1 MGVTINLESRI
12 TQKKILVKTFLL
24 KENNYKCYIVS
35 VPMPGLKGCLSLINN
50 KSKTNRKS
58 NPMQSLSLTS
68 DIQSSPKNKCL
79 KCGLVNFSSDT
90 SCKRCGNE
98 FSEPSSSADAK
109 QNRSQSVPTHFANHR
124 PTNFSQT
131 VSFELTP
138 RLLLGVVGS
147 VLLFVGIFM
156 PLVSVPILGNM
167 NYFQNGNGD
176 GVVIIILAG
185 VSLFLAL
192 TERFKGLLIT
202 GILSLAMMAFTFFG
216 FQWKMSQARAEMGK
230 SDNLF
235 KGLGEKMLET
245 VQLQWGWAI
254 LIVGAGMMIA
264 AALIKS
270 RQNDDDDE
278 IAVERNNNSL
288 YAVLAVAGVAL
299 TAWVCLAVVPQFN
312 DGTNSILG
320 GNSSSSSK
328 ETAAKEKSETDANL
342 AKQREPLLNAL
353 SVNLVSKNFTARDFY
368 AGRPSDNLSFSVQQM
383 NKSAKDIRG
392 FKGVFAIKDIFG
404 DELIRISYKSDD
416 VLRAGQSKKE
426 EMGMNYNQFM
436 DSHKKLRSTAM
447 ENLRVEWQPE
457 MIMFADGTALN
468 LQGEQTYSIENNPP
482 KNQIETAAL
491 PTSET
496 DLQTTKDATVADR
509 KSQAQKPVQKKR
521 PVAEP
526 SAEDETADTDEPREP
541 RIFDNFDTAP
551 KVKTKPSASPATI
564 ERSPTVI
571 RMADG
576 RMKIV
581 NQ

>member
-1 MGVTINLESRI
+1 MLYCFCLNAQFLRVALT
-12 TQKKILVKTFLL
+12 LVK
-24 KENNYKCYIVS
+24 
-35 VPMPGLKGCLSLINN
+35 N
-50 KSKTNRKS
+50 KSKTNRKL

-68 DIQSSPKNKCL
+68 DVQSSPKNKCL
-79 KCGLVNFSSDT
+79 KCELVNFAGDT
-90 SCKRCGNE
+90 CCKRCGNE
-98 FSEPSSSADAK
+98 FAEPSLADAKQADAK
-109 QNRSQSVPTHFANHR
+109 QNHSQSVPPYFANHR
-124 PTNFSQT
+124 PTNFNRT

-147 VLLFVGIFM
+147 IVLFIGVFM
-156 PLVSVPILGNM
+156 PLFSVPIIGNM
-167 NYFQNGNGD
+167 NYFQNGKGD

-216 FQWKMSQARAEMGK
+216 FQWKMSQARAAMSK

-254 LIVGAGMMIA
+254 LIVGAGMLIA

-270 RQNDDDDE
+270 RQNDDNGE
-278 IAVERNNNSL
+278 IVAERNNNSL
-288 YAVLAVAGVAL
+288 YAVLAVAGVTV
-299 TAWVCLAVVPQFN
+299 TAWICLAVVPQFN
-312 DGTNSILG
+312 DGTNPIFG
-320 GNSSSSSK
+320 GRNNSSS
-328 ETAAKEKSETDANL
+328 EEMAAKEKSETDANL

-353 SVNLVSKNFTARDFY
+353 SVNLVSKNFKAADFY
-368 AGRPSDNLSFSVQQM
+368 AGRPSDNLTFSVQQI

-404 DELIRISYKSDD
+404 DEIIRISYKSDV
-416 VLRAGQSKKE
+416 VLRAGQSKKD

-436 DSHKKLRSTAM
+436 DSHKKLGSMAM
-447 ENLRVEWQPE
+447 ENLRIQWQPE
-457 MIMFADGTALN
+457 MVMFADGTALN
-468 LQGEQTYSIENNPP
+468 LQGEQTYSIENNLP
-482 KNQIETAAL
+482 KNQTETDTL

-496 DLQTTKDATVADR
+496 DFQTIKDTTVADR
-509 KSQAQKPVQKKR
+509 KPQSQKPVQKKR
-521 PVAEP
+521 PVAES
-526 SAEDETADTDEPREP
+526 SAEDETADADEDGEPRV
-541 RIFDNFDTAP
+541 FDNFDTAP
-551 KVKTKPSASPATI
+551 QVKTKPSSTPAQVDTKSPM
-564 ERSPTVI
+564 VI
-571 RMADG
+571 KMPDG